1 MAYFRNV
8 ALSIEDFD
16 SQEDY
21 SRALLEQER
30 IRKILTN
37 VDITDAHVAKQ
48 LYEGF
53 NQHPEMFHS
62 IVGLEFMDV
71 LKENSKD
78 DDKPIEPFIY
88 DNDSDEDNLDDTSA
102 DNIAEAEAI
111 REESEL
117 MKPDNPEDMQQHNL
131 QAGVTVESKEE
142 TKEAESDAASTD
154 TAETTEDTPVEESDI
169 TAADTT
175 GMTADTS
182 SEKAVT
188 EEAVT
193 EGTVPENSE
202 TEARE
207 AGTDAEPTDTAA
219 MTEDT
224 SSEKAVTEEA
234 VTEETVPESSEIET
248 REAGTDVETDT
259 AAMTE
264 DISSEEAV
272 TEETVPESSE
282 IEAREAGT
290 DVEPTDTAAM
300 TEDTSSEK
308 AVTEE
313 AVTEGT
319 VPESSK
325 QVTEDMADGKT
336 DSTEETVKNNPV
348 QSNSIQNNPVQN
360 NPVQNNLVQSNTSQT
375 KLTQADFAYAG
386 LIKWVM
392 VLYPFIIICFPMA
405 GAILAGICA
414 IASFIKIW
422 GSYINNK
429 MKTVDIFK
437 SLLCIVIFPVG
448 LILSVL
454 GIMKKIKYVYYNRKA
469 ILYGCIMYMIPIL
482 FFLNVGIFSKNN
494 MVSLIF
500 PITKAF
506 LDAAVLAR
514 IGIILDIIVVSVI
527 LIIAASVFAKRLIM
541 IIQSYIDKGLTQNEA
556 IYFVIS
562 LPIVMICMFKTFID
576 GKVLFED
583 KL

>member
-53 NQHPEMFHS
+53 NQHPEMFRS

-71 LKENSKD
+71 LKENSKE

-88 DNDSDEDNLDDTSA
+88 DNGSDEDNLDDTSA

-131 QAGVTVESKEE
+131 QADVTVESKEA

-154 TAETTEDTPVEESDI
+154 TAETTQDTPVEESDI
-169 TAADTT
+169 TSADTT
-175 GMTADTS
+175 GMTD
-182 SEKAVT
+182 
-188 EEAVT
+188 
-193 EGTVPENSE
+193 
-202 TEARE
+202 
-207 AGTDAEPTDTAA
+207 
-219 MTEDT
+219 
-224 SSEKAVTEEA
+224 
-234 VTEETVPESSEIET
+234 
-248 REAGTDVETDT
+248 
-259 AAMTE
+259 

-282 IEAREAGT
+282 IEAQEAGI

-300 TEDTSSEK
+300 TDDTSSEKTVTEETVPESSEIEAQEAETDVEPTDTAIMTEDTSSE
-308 AVTEE
+308 E
-313 AVTEGT
+313 AVTQET
-319 VPESSK
+319 VPEKSK

-336 DSTEETVKNNPV
+336 DSTEETVKSNPA
-348 QSNSIQNNPVQN
+348 QSNLIQNNP
-360 NPVQNNLVQSNTSQT
+360 VQSNTSQT

-414 IASFIKIW
+414 LASFIKIW

-429 MKTVDIFK
+429 MKIVDIFK

-506 LDAAVLAR
+506 LDAAVLAK
-514 IGIILDIIVVSVI
+514 IGIILDIIVVLVI

>member
-53 NQHPEMFHS
+53 NQHPEMFRS

-71 LKENSKD
+71 LKENSKE
-78 DDKPIEPFIY
+78 DDKPVEPFIY
-88 DNDSDEDNLDDTSA
+88 DNGSDEDNLDDTSA

-131 QAGVTVESKEE
+131 QADVTVESKEA

-154 TAETTEDTPVEESDI
+154 TAETTQDTPVEESDI
-169 TAADTT
+169 TSADTT
-175 GMTADTS
+175 GMTDDTS
-182 SEKAVT
+182 SEEAVT
-188 EEAVT
+188 EEAV
-193 EGTVPENSE
+193 
-202 TEARE
+202 
-207 AGTDAEPTDTAA
+207 
-219 MTEDT
+219 
-224 SSEKAVTEEA
+224 
-234 VTEETVPESSEIET
+234 I
-248 REAGTDVETDT
+248 
-259 AAMTE
+259 
-264 DISSEEAV
+264 
-272 TEETVPESSE
+272 EETVPESSE
-282 IEAREAGT
+282 IEAQEAGT

-300 TEDTSSEK
+300 TDDTSSEEAVTEEAVTEEAVIEETVPESSEIEAQEAGTDVEPTDTAVMTEDTSSEK

-313 AVTEGT
+313 T

-325 QVTEDMADGKT
+325 QVAEDMADGKT
-336 DSTEETVKNNPV
+336 DGTEETVKSNPA
-348 QSNSIQNNPVQN
+348 QSNLIQNNPVQN
-360 NPVQNNLVQSNTSQT
+360 NPVQSNTSQT

-414 IASFIKIW
+414 LASFIKIW

-494 MVSLIF
+494 IVSLIF
-500 PITKAF
+500 PIIKTF
-506 LDAAVLAR
+506 LDAAVLAK
-514 IGIILDIIVVSVI
+514 IGIILDIIVVLVI

-576 GKVLFED
+576 GKILFED

>member
-53 NQHPEMFHS
+53 NQHPEMFRS

-71 LKENSKD
+71 LKENSKE

-88 DNDSDEDNLDDTSA
+88 DNGSDEDNLDDTSA

-131 QAGVTVESKEE
+131 QADVTVESKEA
-142 TKEAESDAASTD
+142 TKEAESDSASTD
-154 TAETTEDTPVEESDI
+154 TAETTQDTPVEESDI
-169 TAADTT
+169 TSADTT
-175 GMTADTS
+175 GMT
-182 SEKAVT
+182 
-188 EEAVT
+188 
-193 EGTVPENSE
+193 
-202 TEARE
+202 
-207 AGTDAEPTDTAA
+207 
-219 MTEDT
+219 EDT
-224 SSEKAVTEEA
+224 
-234 VTEETVPESSEIET
+234 
-248 REAGTDVETDT
+248 
-259 AAMTE
+259 
-264 DISSEEAV
+264 SSEEAV
-272 TEETVPESSE
+272 TEETEPESSE
-282 IEAREAGT
+282 IEAQKAGT
-290 DVEPTDTAAM
+290 DVEPTDTATM
-300 TEDTSSEK
+300 TEDTSSE
-308 AVTEE
+308 E
-313 AVTEGT
+313 AVTQET
-319 VPESSK
+319 VPEKSK

-336 DSTEETVKNNPV
+336 DSTEETVKSNPA
-348 QSNSIQNNPVQN
+348 QSNLIQNNPVQN
-360 NPVQNNLVQSNTSQT
+360 NPVQSNTSQT
-375 KLTQADFAYAG
+375 KLTQAEFAYAG

-414 IASFIKIW
+414 LASFIKIW

-469 ILYGCIMYMIPIL
+469 IIYGCIMYMIPIL

-506 LDAAVLAR
+506 LDAAVLAK
-514 IGIILDIIVVSVI
+514 IGIILDIIVVLVI
-527 LIIAASVFAKRLIM
+527 LIIAASVFEKRLIM

>member
-8 ALSIEDFD
+8 ELSIEDFD

-53 NQHPEMFHS
+53 NQHPEMFRS

-71 LKENSKD
+71 LKENSKE

-88 DNDSDEDNLDDTSA
+88 DNGSDEDNLDDTSA

-131 QAGVTVESKEE
+131 QADVTVESKEA

-154 TAETTEDTPVEESDI
+154 TAETTQDTPVEESDI
-169 TAADTT
+169 TSADTT
-175 GMTADTS
+175 GMTDDTS
-182 SEKAVT
+182 SEEAVT
-188 EEAVT
+188 EEAV
-193 EGTVPENSE
+193 
-202 TEARE
+202 
-207 AGTDAEPTDTAA
+207 
-219 MTEDT
+219 
-224 SSEKAVTEEA
+224 
-234 VTEETVPESSEIET
+234 I
-248 REAGTDVETDT
+248 
-259 AAMTE
+259 
-264 DISSEEAV
+264 
-272 TEETVPESSE
+272 EETVPESSE
-282 IEAREAGT
+282 IEAQEAGT

-300 TEDTSSEK
+300 TDDTSSEEAVTEEAVTEEAVIEETVPESSEIEAQEAGTDVEPTDTAVMTEDTSSEK

-313 AVTEGT
+313 T

-325 QVTEDMADGKT
+325 QVAEDMADGKT
-336 DSTEETVKNNPV
+336 DGTEETVKSNPA
-348 QSNSIQNNPVQN
+348 QSNLIQNNPVQN
-360 NPVQNNLVQSNTSQT
+360 NPVQSNTSQT

-414 IASFIKIW
+414 LASFIKIW

-500 PITKAF
+500 PIIKAF
-506 LDAAVLAR
+506 LDAAVLAK
-514 IGIILDIIVVSVI
+514 IGIILDIIVVLVI

-576 GKVLFED
+576 GKILFED

>member
-53 NQHPEMFHS
+53 NQHPEMFRS

-71 LKENSKD
+71 LKENSKE
-78 DDKPIEPFIY
+78 DDKPVEPFIY
-88 DNDSDEDNLDDTSA
+88 DNGSDEDNLDDTSA

-131 QAGVTVESKEE
+131 QADVTVESKEA

-154 TAETTEDTPVEESDI
+154 TAETTQDTPVEESDI
-169 TAADTT
+169 TSADTT
-175 GMTADTS
+175 EMTDDT
-182 SEKAVT
+182 
-188 EEAVT
+188 
-193 EGTVPENSE
+193 
-202 TEARE
+202 
-207 AGTDAEPTDTAA
+207 
-219 MTEDT
+219 
-224 SSEKAVTEEA
+224 
-234 VTEETVPESSEIET
+234 
-248 REAGTDVETDT
+248 
-259 AAMTE
+259 
-264 DISSEEAV
+264 SSEEAV
-272 TEETVPESSE
+272 TEGAVIEETEPESSE
-282 IEAREAGT
+282 IEAQKAVT
-290 DVEPTDTAAM
+290 DVEPTDTATM
-300 TEDTSSEK
+300 TEDTSSE
-308 AVTEE
+308 E
-313 AVTEGT
+313 AVTQET
-319 VPESSK
+319 VPEKSK
-325 QVTEDMADGKT
+325 QVTEDMAYGKT
-336 DSTEETVKNNPV
+336 DSTEETVKSNPAK
-348 QSNSIQNNPVQN
+348 SNLIQNNPVQN
-360 NPVQNNLVQSNTSQT
+360 NPVQSNTSQT

-414 IASFIKIW
+414 LASFIKIW

-469 ILYGCIMYMIPIL
+469 IIYGCIMYMIPIL

-506 LDAAVLAR
+506 LDAAVLAK
-514 IGIILDIIVVSVI
+514 IGIILDIIVVLVI

>member
-53 NQHPEMFHS
+53 NQHPEMFRS

-71 LKENSKD
+71 LKENSKE

-88 DNDSDEDNLDDTSA
+88 DNGSDEDNLDDTSA

-131 QAGVTVESKEE
+131 QADVTVESKEA
-142 TKEAESDAASTD
+142 TKEAESDSASTD
-154 TAETTEDTPVEESDI
+154 TAETTQDTPVEESDI
-169 TAADTT
+169 TSADTT
-175 GMTADTS
+175 EMTDDT
-182 SEKAVT
+182 
-188 EEAVT
+188 
-193 EGTVPENSE
+193 
-202 TEARE
+202 
-207 AGTDAEPTDTAA
+207 
-219 MTEDT
+219 
-224 SSEKAVTEEA
+224 
-234 VTEETVPESSEIET
+234 
-248 REAGTDVETDT
+248 
-259 AAMTE
+259 
-264 DISSEEAV
+264 SSEEAV
-272 TEETVPESSE
+272 TEGAVIEETEPESSE
-282 IEAREAGT
+282 IEAQEAGT
-290 DVEPTDTAAM
+290 EVEPTDTAAM
-300 TEDTSSEK
+300 TDDTSSEK
-308 AVTEE
+308 
-313 AVTEGT
+313 T
-319 VPESSK
+319 V
-325 QVTEDMADGKT
+325 
-336 DSTEETVKNNPV
+336 TEETVKSNPAK
-348 QSNSIQNNPVQN
+348 SNLIQNNPVQN
-360 NPVQNNLVQSNTSQT
+360 NPVQSNTSQT

-414 IASFIKIW
+414 LASFIKIW

-469 ILYGCIMYMIPIL
+469 IIYGCIMYMIPIL

-506 LDAAVLAR
+506 LDAAVLAK
-514 IGIILDIIVVSVI
+514 IGIILDIIVVLVI

>member
-8 ALSIEDFD
+8 ELSIEDFD

-53 NQHPEMFHS
+53 NQHPEMFRS

-71 LKENSKD
+71 LKENSKE

-88 DNDSDEDNLDDTSA
+88 DNGSDEDNLDDTSA

-131 QAGVTVESKEE
+131 QADVTVESKEA
-142 TKEAESDAASTD
+142 TKESESDAASTD
-154 TAETTEDTPVEESDI
+154 TAETTQDTPVEESDI
-169 TAADTT
+169 TSADTT
-175 GMTADTS
+175 GMTDDTS
-182 SEKAVT
+182 SEEAVT
-188 EEAVT
+188 EEAV
-193 EGTVPENSE
+193 
-202 TEARE
+202 
-207 AGTDAEPTDTAA
+207 
-219 MTEDT
+219 
-224 SSEKAVTEEA
+224 
-234 VTEETVPESSEIET
+234 I
-248 REAGTDVETDT
+248 
-259 AAMTE
+259 
-264 DISSEEAV
+264 
-272 TEETVPESSE
+272 EETVPESSE
-282 IEAREAGT
+282 IEAQKAVT
-290 DVEPTDTAAM
+290 DVKPTDTATM
-300 TEDTSSEK
+300 TEDTSSE
-308 AVTEE
+308 E
-313 AVTEGT
+313 AVTQET
-319 VPESSK
+319 VPEKSK
-325 QVTEDMADGKT
+325 QVTADMADGKT
-336 DSTEETVKNNPV
+336 DSTEETVKSNPA
-348 QSNSIQNNPVQN
+348 QSNLIQNNP
-360 NPVQNNLVQSNTSQT
+360 VQSNTSQT

-392 VLYPFIIICFPMA
+392 VLYPIIIICFPMA

-414 IASFIKIW
+414 LASFIKIW

-506 LDAAVLAR
+506 LDAAVLAK
-514 IGIILDIIVVSVI
+514 IGIILDIIVVLVI

>member
-53 NQHPEMFHS
+53 NQHPEMFRS

-71 LKENSKD
+71 LKENSKE

-88 DNDSDEDNLDDTSA
+88 DNGSDEDNLDDTSA

-131 QAGVTVESKEE
+131 QADVTVESKEA

-154 TAETTEDTPVEESDI
+154 TAETTQDTPVEESDI
-169 TAADTT
+169 TSADTT
-175 GMTADTS
+175 GITDDTS
-182 SEKAVT
+182 SE
-188 EEAVT
+188 EAVI
-193 EGTVPENSE
+193 EETVPENSE
-202 TEARE
+202 IEAQE
-207 AGTDAEPTDTAA
+207 AGTDVESTDTAA
-219 MTEDT
+219 MTENT
-224 SSEKAVTEEA
+224 STEEA
-234 VTEETVPESSEIET
+234 VIEETVPE
-248 REAGTDVETDT
+248 
-259 AAMTE
+259 
-264 DISSEEAV
+264 
-272 TEETVPESSE
+272 
-282 IEAREAGT
+282 
-290 DVEPTDTAAM
+290 
-300 TEDTSSEK
+300 K
-308 AVTEE
+308 
-313 AVTEGT
+313 
-319 VPESSK
+319 SK

-336 DSTEETVKNNPV
+336 DSTEETVKSNPA
-348 QSNSIQNNPVQN
+348 QSNLIQNNPVQN
-360 NPVQNNLVQSNTSQT
+360 NPVQSNTSQT

-414 IASFIKIW
+414 LASFIKIW

-506 LDAAVLAR
+506 LDAAVLAK
-514 IGIILDIIVVSVI
+514 IGIILDTIVVLVI

>member
-8 ALSIEDFD
+8 ELSIEDFD

-53 NQHPEMFHS
+53 NQHPEMFRS

-71 LKENSKD
+71 LKENSKE

-88 DNDSDEDNLDDTSA
+88 DNGSDEDNLDDTSA

-131 QAGVTVESKEE
+131 QADVTVESKEA

-154 TAETTEDTPVEESDI
+154 TAETTQDTPVEESDI
-169 TAADTT
+169 TSADTT
-175 GMTADTS
+175 GMTDDTS
-182 SEKAVT
+182 SEEAVT
-188 EEAVT
+188 EEAV
-193 EGTVPENSE
+193 
-202 TEARE
+202 
-207 AGTDAEPTDTAA
+207 
-219 MTEDT
+219 
-224 SSEKAVTEEA
+224 
-234 VTEETVPESSEIET
+234 I
-248 REAGTDVETDT
+248 
-259 AAMTE
+259 
-264 DISSEEAV
+264 
-272 TEETVPESSE
+272 EETVPESSE
-282 IEAREAGT
+282 IEAQEAGT

-300 TEDTSSEK
+300 TDDTSSEEAVTEEAVTEEAVIEETVPESSEIEAQEAGTDVEPTDTAVMTEDTSSEK

-313 AVTEGT
+313 T

-325 QVTEDMADGKT
+325 QVAEDMADGKT
-336 DSTEETVKNNPV
+336 DGTEETVKSNPA
-348 QSNSIQNNPVQN
+348 QSNLIQNNPVQN
-360 NPVQNNLVQSNTSQT
+360 NPVQSNTSQT

-414 IASFIKIW
+414 LASFIKIW

-506 LDAAVLAR
+506 LDAAVLAK
-514 IGIILDIIVVSVI
+514 IGIILDIIVVLVI

>member
-37 VDITDAHVAKQ
+37 VDITDAQVAKQ

-53 NQHPEMFHS
+53 NQHPEMFRS

-71 LKENSKD
+71 LKENSKE

-88 DNDSDEDNLDDTSA
+88 DNGSDEDNLDDTSA

-131 QAGVTVESKEE
+131 QADVTVESKEA

-154 TAETTEDTPVEESDI
+154 TAETTQDTPVEESDI
-169 TAADTT
+169 TSADTT
-175 GMTADTS
+175 EMTDDT
-182 SEKAVT
+182 
-188 EEAVT
+188 
-193 EGTVPENSE
+193 
-202 TEARE
+202 
-207 AGTDAEPTDTAA
+207 
-219 MTEDT
+219 
-224 SSEKAVTEEA
+224 
-234 VTEETVPESSEIET
+234 
-248 REAGTDVETDT
+248 
-259 AAMTE
+259 
-264 DISSEEAV
+264 SSEEAV
-272 TEETVPESSE
+272 TEGAVIEETESESSE
-282 IEAREAGT
+282 IEAQEAGT
-290 DVEPTDTAAM
+290 EVEPTDTAAM
-300 TEDTSSEK
+300 AEDTSSE
-308 AVTEE
+308 E
-313 AVTEGT
+313 AVTQET
-319 VPESSK
+319 VPEKSK

-336 DSTEETVKNNPV
+336 DSTEETVKSNPA
-348 QSNSIQNNPVQN
+348 QSNLIQNNP
-360 NPVQNNLVQSNTSQT
+360 VQSNTSQT

-414 IASFIKIW
+414 LASFIKIW

-469 ILYGCIMYMIPIL
+469 IIYGCIMYMIPIL

-506 LDAAVLAR
+506 LDAAVLAK
-514 IGIILDIIVVSVI
+514 IGIILDIIVVLVI

>member
-53 NQHPEMFHS
+53 NQHPEMFRS

-71 LKENSKD
+71 LKENSKE

-88 DNDSDEDNLDDTSA
+88 DNGSDEDNLDDTSA

-131 QAGVTVESKEE
+131 QADVTVESKEA

-154 TAETTEDTPVEESDI
+154 TAETTQDTPVEESDI
-169 TAADTT
+169 TSADTT
-175 GMTADTS
+175 GMTDDT
-182 SEKAVT
+182 
-188 EEAVT
+188 
-193 EGTVPENSE
+193 
-202 TEARE
+202 
-207 AGTDAEPTDTAA
+207 
-219 MTEDT
+219 
-224 SSEKAVTEEA
+224 
-234 VTEETVPESSEIET
+234 
-248 REAGTDVETDT
+248 
-259 AAMTE
+259 
-264 DISSEEAV
+264 SSEEAV

-282 IEAREAGT
+282 IEAQEAGT

-308 AVTEE
+308 AL
-313 AVTEGT
+313 
-319 VPESSK
+319 
-325 QVTEDMADGKT
+325 
-336 DSTEETVKNNPV
+336 TEETVKSNPAK
-348 QSNSIQNNPVQN
+348 SNLIQNNPVQN
-360 NPVQNNLVQSNTSQT
+360 NPVQSNTSQT
-375 KLTQADFAYAG
+375 KLTQAEFAYAG

-414 IASFIKIW
+414 LASFIKIW

-482 FFLNVGIFSKNN
+482 FFLNIGIFSKNN

-506 LDAAVLAR
+506 LDAAVLAK
-514 IGIILDIIVVSVI
+514 IGIILDIIVVLVI

>member
-8 ALSIEDFD
+8 ELSIEDFD

-53 NQHPEMFHS
+53 NQHPEMFRS

-71 LKENSKD
+71 LKENSKE

-88 DNDSDEDNLDDTSA
+88 DNGSDEDNLDDTSA

-131 QAGVTVESKEE
+131 QADVTVESKEA

-154 TAETTEDTPVEESDI
+154 TAETTQDTPVEESDI
-169 TAADTT
+169 TSADTT
-175 GMTADTS
+175 GMT
-182 SEKAVT
+182 
-188 EEAVT
+188 
-193 EGTVPENSE
+193 
-202 TEARE
+202 
-207 AGTDAEPTDTAA
+207 
-219 MTEDT
+219 EDT
-224 SSEKAVTEEA
+224 
-234 VTEETVPESSEIET
+234 
-248 REAGTDVETDT
+248 
-259 AAMTE
+259 
-264 DISSEEAV
+264 SSEEAV

-282 IEAREAGT
+282 IEAQEAVT

-300 TEDTSSEK
+300 TEDTSSEEAVTEETVPESSEIEAQEAVTDVEPTDTATMTEDASSEE

-313 AVTEGT
+313 AVIEET

-325 QVTEDMADGKT
+325 QVAEDMADGKT
-336 DSTEETVKNNPV
+336 DSTEETVKSNPA
-348 QSNSIQNNPVQN
+348 QSNLIQNNP
-360 NPVQNNLVQSNTSQT
+360 VQSNTSQT

-414 IASFIKIW
+414 LASFIKIW

-469 ILYGCIMYMIPIL
+469 ILYGCIMYIIPIL

-506 LDAAVLAR
+506 LDAAVLAK
-514 IGIILDIIVVSVI
+514 IGIILDIIVVLVI

>member
-53 NQHPEMFHS
+53 NQHPEMFRS

-71 LKENSKD
+71 LKENSKE

-88 DNDSDEDNLDDTSA
+88 DNGSDEDNLDDTSA

-131 QAGVTVESKEE
+131 QADVTVESKEA

-154 TAETTEDTPVEESDI
+154 TAETTQDTPVEESDI
-169 TAADTT
+169 TSADTT
-175 GMTADTS
+175 EMADDTS
-182 SEKAVT
+182 S

-193 EGTVPENSE
+193 EGAVIEE
-202 TEARE
+202 TEPESSEIEAQE
-207 AGTDAEPTDTAA
+207 AGTDVESTDTAA
-219 MTEDT
+219 MTDDT
-224 SSEKAVTEEA
+224 
-234 VTEETVPESSEIET
+234 
-248 REAGTDVETDT
+248 
-259 AAMTE
+259 
-264 DISSEEAV
+264 SSEEAV

-282 IEAREAGT
+282 IEAKKAVT

-300 TEDTSSEK
+300 AEDTSSE
-308 AVTEE
+308 E
-313 AVTEGT
+313 AVTQET
-319 VPESSK
+319 VPEKSK

-336 DSTEETVKNNPV
+336 DSTEETVKSNPA
-348 QSNSIQNNPVQN
+348 QSNLIQNNP
-360 NPVQNNLVQSNTSQT
+360 VQSNTSQT

-414 IASFIKIW
+414 LASFIKIW

-469 ILYGCIMYMIPIL
+469 IIYGCIMYMIPIL

-506 LDAAVLAR
+506 LDAAVLAK
-514 IGIILDIIVVSVI
+514 IGIILDIIVVLVI

>member
-53 NQHPEMFHS
+53 NQHPEMFRS

-71 LKENSKD
+71 LKENSKE

-88 DNDSDEDNLDDTSA
+88 DNGSDEDNLDDTSA

-131 QAGVTVESKEE
+131 QADVTVESKEA

-154 TAETTEDTPVEESDI
+154 TAETTQDTPVEESDI
-169 TAADTT
+169 TSADTT
-175 GMTADTS
+175 EMTDDT
-182 SEKAVT
+182 
-188 EEAVT
+188 
-193 EGTVPENSE
+193 
-202 TEARE
+202 
-207 AGTDAEPTDTAA
+207 
-219 MTEDT
+219 
-224 SSEKAVTEEA
+224 
-234 VTEETVPESSEIET
+234 
-248 REAGTDVETDT
+248 
-259 AAMTE
+259 
-264 DISSEEAV
+264 SSEEAV
-272 TEETVPESSE
+272 TEGAVIEETEPESSE
-282 IEAREAGT
+282 IEAQEAGT
-290 DVEPTDTAAM
+290 EVEPTDTAAM
-300 TEDTSSEK
+300 TDDTSSEK
-308 AVTEE
+308 
-313 AVTEGT
+313 T
-319 VPESSK
+319 V
-325 QVTEDMADGKT
+325 
-336 DSTEETVKNNPV
+336 TEETVKSNPAK
-348 QSNSIQNNPVQN
+348 SNLIQNNPVQN
-360 NPVQNNLVQSNTSQT
+360 NPVQSNTSQT

-414 IASFIKIW
+414 LASFIKIW

-469 ILYGCIMYMIPIL
+469 IIYGCIMYMIPIL

-506 LDAAVLAR
+506 LDAAVLAK
-514 IGIILDIIVVSVI
+514 IGIILDIIVVLVI

>member
-53 NQHPEMFHS
+53 NQHPEMFRS

-71 LKENSKD
+71 LKENSKE

-88 DNDSDEDNLDDTSA
+88 DNGSDEDNLDDTSA

-131 QAGVTVESKEE
+131 QADVIVESKEA
-142 TKEAESDAASTD
+142 TKEAESDSASSD
-154 TAETTEDTPVEESDI
+154 TAETTQDTPVEESDI
-169 TAADTT
+169 TSADTT
-175 GMTADTS
+175 EMTDDT
-182 SEKAVT
+182 
-188 EEAVT
+188 
-193 EGTVPENSE
+193 
-202 TEARE
+202 
-207 AGTDAEPTDTAA
+207 
-219 MTEDT
+219 
-224 SSEKAVTEEA
+224 
-234 VTEETVPESSEIET
+234 
-248 REAGTDVETDT
+248 
-259 AAMTE
+259 
-264 DISSEEAV
+264 SSEEAV

-282 IEAREAGT
+282 IEAQEAVT

-300 TEDTSSEK
+300 TDDTSSEKTVTEETVPESSEIEAQEAETDVEPTDTAIMTEDTSSE
-308 AVTEE
+308 E
-313 AVTEGT
+313 AVTQET
-319 VPESSK
+319 VPEKSK

-336 DSTEETVKNNPV
+336 DSTEETVKSNPA
-348 QSNSIQNNPVQN
+348 QSNLIQNNP
-360 NPVQNNLVQSNTSQT
+360 VQSNTSQT
-375 KLTQADFAYAG
+375 KLTQSDFAYAG

-392 VLYPFIIICFPMA
+392 VLYSFIIICFPMA

-414 IASFIKIW
+414 LASFIKIW

-469 ILYGCIMYMIPIL
+469 IIYGCIMYMIPIL

-506 LDAAVLAR
+506 LDAAVLAK
-514 IGIILDIIVVSVI
+514 IGIILDIIVVLVI

>member
-8 ALSIEDFD
+8 ELSIEDFD

-53 NQHPEMFHS
+53 NQHPEMFRS

-71 LKENSKD
+71 LKENSKE

-88 DNDSDEDNLDDTSA
+88 DNGSDEDNLDDTSA

-131 QAGVTVESKEE
+131 QADVTVESKEA

-154 TAETTEDTPVEESDI
+154 TAETTQDTPVEESDI
-169 TAADTT
+169 TSADTT
-175 GMTADTS
+175 GMTDDTS
-182 SEKAVT
+182 SEEAVT
-188 EEAVT
+188 EEAV
-193 EGTVPENSE
+193 
-202 TEARE
+202 
-207 AGTDAEPTDTAA
+207 
-219 MTEDT
+219 
-224 SSEKAVTEEA
+224 
-234 VTEETVPESSEIET
+234 I
-248 REAGTDVETDT
+248 
-259 AAMTE
+259 
-264 DISSEEAV
+264 
-272 TEETVPESSE
+272 EETVPESSE
-282 IEAREAGT
+282 IEAQEAGT

-300 TEDTSSEK
+300 TDDTSSEEAVTEEAVTEEAVIEETVPESSEIEAQEAGTDVEPTDTAVMTEDTSSEK

-313 AVTEGT
+313 T

-325 QVTEDMADGKT
+325 QVAEDMADGKT
-336 DSTEETVKNNPV
+336 DGTEETVKSNPA
-348 QSNSIQNNPVQN
+348 QSNLIQNNPVQN
-360 NPVQNNLVQSNTSQT
+360 NPVQSNTSQT

-414 IASFIKIW
+414 LASFIKIW

-469 ILYGCIMYMIPIL
+469 ILYGCIMYIIPIL

-506 LDAAVLAR
+506 LDAAVLAK
-514 IGIILDIIVVSVI
+514 IGIILDIIVVLVI

>member
-53 NQHPEMFHS
+53 NQHPEMFRS

-71 LKENSKD
+71 LKENSKE
-78 DDKPIEPFIY
+78 DDKPVEPFIY
-88 DNDSDEDNLDDTSA
+88 DNGSDEDNLDDTSA

-131 QAGVTVESKEE
+131 QADVTVESKEA

-154 TAETTEDTPVEESDI
+154 TAETTQDTPVEESDI
-169 TAADTT
+169 TSADTT
-175 GMTADTS
+175 EMTDDTSSEKTVTEETEPESSEIEAQKAVTDVEPTDTATMTDDTS

-188 EEAVT
+188 EETEPESSEIEAQKAVT
-193 EGTVPENSE
+193 DV
-202 TEARE
+202 
-207 AGTDAEPTDTAA
+207 EPTDTAT
-219 MTEDT
+219 MTDDT
-224 SSEKAVTEEA
+224 SSEKAVTEE
-234 VTEETVPESSEIET
+234 TEPESSEIE
-248 REAGTDVETDT
+248 AQKAVTDVEPTDT
-259 AAMTE
+259 ATMT
-264 DISSEEAV
+264 DDTSSEEAV
-272 TEETVPESSE
+272 TEETVPE
-282 IEAREAGT
+282 
-290 DVEPTDTAAM
+290 
-300 TEDTSSEK
+300 K
-308 AVTEE
+308 
-313 AVTEGT
+313 
-319 VPESSK
+319 SK
-325 QVTEDMADGKT
+325 QVTADMADGKT
-336 DSTEETVKNNPV
+336 DSTEETVKSNPAK
-348 QSNSIQNNPVQN
+348 SNLIQNNP
-360 NPVQNNLVQSNTSQT
+360 VQSNTSQT

-414 IASFIKIW
+414 LASFIKIW

-469 ILYGCIMYMIPIL
+469 IIYGCIMYMIPIL

-506 LDAAVLAR
+506 LDAAVLAK
-514 IGIILDIIVVSVI
+514 IGIILDIIVVLVI

>member
-8 ALSIEDFD
+8 ELSIEDFD

-53 NQHPEMFHS
+53 NQHPEMFRS

-71 LKENSKD
+71 LKENSKE

-88 DNDSDEDNLDDTSA
+88 DNGSDEDNLDDTSA

-131 QAGVTVESKEE
+131 QADVTVESKEA

-154 TAETTEDTPVEESDI
+154 TAETTQDTPVEESDI
-169 TAADTT
+169 TSADTT
-175 GMTADTS
+175 GMTDDTS
-182 SEKAVT
+182 SEEAVT
-188 EEAVT
+188 EEAV
-193 EGTVPENSE
+193 
-202 TEARE
+202 
-207 AGTDAEPTDTAA
+207 
-219 MTEDT
+219 
-224 SSEKAVTEEA
+224 
-234 VTEETVPESSEIET
+234 I
-248 REAGTDVETDT
+248 
-259 AAMTE
+259 
-264 DISSEEAV
+264 
-272 TEETVPESSE
+272 EETVPESSE
-282 IEAREAGT
+282 IEAQEAGT

-300 TEDTSSEK
+300 TDDTSSEE

-313 AVTEGT
+313 AVTEEAVIEET
-319 VPESSK
+319 VPESSEIEAQEAGTDVEPTDTAAMTDDTSSEEAVTQETVPEKSK
-325 QVTEDMADGKT
+325 QVTADMADGKT
-336 DSTEETVKNNPV
+336 DSTEETVKSNPA
-348 QSNSIQNNPVQN
+348 QSNLIQNNPVQN
-360 NPVQNNLVQSNTSQT
+360 NPVQSNTSQT

-414 IASFIKIW
+414 LASFIKIW

-494 MVSLIF
+494 IVSLIF
-500 PITKAF
+500 PIIKTF
-506 LDAAVLAR
+506 LDAAVLAK
-514 IGIILDIIVVSVI
+514 IGIILDIIVVLVI

-576 GKVLFED
+576 GKILFED

>member
-53 NQHPEMFHS
+53 NQHPEMFRS

-71 LKENSKD
+71 LKENSKE

-88 DNDSDEDNLDDTSA
+88 DNGSDEDNLDDTSA

-131 QAGVTVESKEE
+131 QADVTVESKEA

-154 TAETTEDTPVEESDI
+154 TAETTQDTPVEESDI
-169 TAADTT
+169 TSADTT
-175 GMTADTS
+175 EMTDDT
-182 SEKAVT
+182 
-188 EEAVT
+188 
-193 EGTVPENSE
+193 
-202 TEARE
+202 
-207 AGTDAEPTDTAA
+207 
-219 MTEDT
+219 
-224 SSEKAVTEEA
+224 
-234 VTEETVPESSEIET
+234 
-248 REAGTDVETDT
+248 
-259 AAMTE
+259 
-264 DISSEEAV
+264 SSEEAV
-272 TEETVPESSE
+272 TEGAVIEETEPESSE
-282 IEAREAGT
+282 IEAQEAGT
-290 DVEPTDTAAM
+290 EVEPTDTAAM
-300 TEDTSSEK
+300 TDDTSSEKTVTQETEPESSEIEAQKAVTDVEPTDTATMTEDTSSE
-308 AVTEE
+308 E
-313 AVTEGT
+313 AVTQET
-319 VPESSK
+319 VPEKSK

-336 DSTEETVKNNPV
+336 DSTEETVKSNPAK
-348 QSNSIQNNPVQN
+348 SNLIQNNPVQN
-360 NPVQNNLVQSNTSQT
+360 NPVQSNTSQT
-375 KLTQADFAYAG
+375 KLTQADFAYVG

-414 IASFIKIW
+414 LASFIKIW

-469 ILYGCIMYMIPIL
+469 IIYGCIMYMIPIL

-506 LDAAVLAR
+506 LDAAVLAK
-514 IGIILDIIVVSVI
+514 IGIILDIIVVLVI

>member
-53 NQHPEMFHS
+53 NQHPEMFRS

-71 LKENSKD
+71 LKENSKE
-78 DDKPIEPFIY
+78 DDKPVEPFIY
-88 DNDSDEDNLDDTSA
+88 DNGSDEDNLDDTSA

-131 QAGVTVESKEE
+131 QADVTVESKEA

-154 TAETTEDTPVEESDI
+154 TAETTQDTPVEESDI
-169 TAADTT
+169 TSADTT
-175 GMTADTS
+175 EMTDDTS
-182 SEKAVT
+182 SEKT
-188 EEAVT
+188 
-193 EGTVPENSE
+193 
-202 TEARE
+202 
-207 AGTDAEPTDTAA
+207 
-219 MTEDT
+219 
-224 SSEKAVTEEA
+224 
-234 VTEETVPESSEIET
+234 
-248 REAGTDVETDT
+248 
-259 AAMTE
+259 
-264 DISSEEAV
+264 V

-282 IEAREAGT
+282 IEAQEAGT
-290 DVEPTDTAAM
+290 EVEPTDTAAM
-300 TEDTSSEK
+300 TDDTSSEK

-313 AVTEGT
+313 TEPESSEIEAQKAVTDVEPTDTATMTDDTSSEKAVTEET
-319 VPESSK
+319 VPEKSK
-325 QVTEDMADGKT
+325 QVTADMADGKT
-336 DSTEETVKNNPV
+336 DSTEETVKSNPAK
-348 QSNSIQNNPVQN
+348 SNLIQNNP
-360 NPVQNNLVQSNTSQT
+360 VQSNTSQT

-414 IASFIKIW
+414 LASFIKIW

-469 ILYGCIMYMIPIL
+469 IIYGCIMYMIPIL

-506 LDAAVLAR
+506 LDAAVLAK
-514 IGIILDIIVVSVI
+514 IGIILDIIVVLVI

>member
-53 NQHPEMFHS
+53 NQHPEMFRS

-71 LKENSKD
+71 LKENSKE

-88 DNDSDEDNLDDTSA
+88 DNGSDEDNLDDTSA

-131 QAGVTVESKEE
+131 QADVTVESKEA

-154 TAETTEDTPVEESDI
+154 TAETTQDTPVEESDI
-169 TAADTT
+169 TSADTT
-175 GMTADTS
+175 EMTDDTS
-182 SEKAVT
+182 S

-193 EGTVPENSE
+193 EGAVIEE
-202 TEARE
+202 TEPESSEIEAQE
-207 AGTDAEPTDTAA
+207 AGTEVEPTDTAA
-219 MTEDT
+219 MTDDT
-224 SSEKAVTEEA
+224 SSEKT
-234 VTEETVPESSEIET
+234 
-248 REAGTDVETDT
+248 
-259 AAMTE
+259 
-264 DISSEEAV
+264 V

-282 IEAREAGT
+282 IEAQEAGT
-290 DVEPTDTAAM
+290 DVEPTDIATM
-300 TEDTSSEK
+300 TEEDTSSE
-308 AVTEE
+308 E
-313 AVTEGT
+313 AVTQET
-319 VPESSK
+319 VPEKSK

-336 DSTEETVKNNPV
+336 DSTEETVKSNPAK
-348 QSNSIQNNPVQN
+348 SNLIQNNPVQN
-360 NPVQNNLVQSNTSQT
+360 NPVQSNTSQT
-375 KLTQADFAYAG
+375 KLTQAEFAYAG

-414 IASFIKIW
+414 LASFIKIW

-469 ILYGCIMYMIPIL
+469 IIYGCIMYMIPIL

-494 MVSLIF
+494 IVSLIF

-506 LDAAVLAR
+506 LDAAVLAK
-514 IGIILDIIVVSVI
+514 IGIILDIIVVLVI

>member
-8 ALSIEDFD
+8 ELSIEDFD

-53 NQHPEMFHS
+53 NQHPEMFRS

-71 LKENSKD
+71 LKENSKE

-88 DNDSDEDNLDDTSA
+88 DNGSDEDNLDDTSA

-131 QAGVTVESKEE
+131 QADVTVESKEA

-154 TAETTEDTPVEESDI
+154 TAETTQDTPVEESDI
-169 TAADTT
+169 TSADTT
-175 GMTADTS
+175 GMT
-182 SEKAVT
+182 
-188 EEAVT
+188 
-193 EGTVPENSE
+193 
-202 TEARE
+202 
-207 AGTDAEPTDTAA
+207 
-219 MTEDT
+219 EDT
-224 SSEKAVTEEA
+224 
-234 VTEETVPESSEIET
+234 
-248 REAGTDVETDT
+248 
-259 AAMTE
+259 
-264 DISSEEAV
+264 SSEEAV

-282 IEAREAGT
+282 IEAQEAVT
-290 DVEPTDTAAM
+290 DVEPTDTATM
-300 TEDTSSEK
+300 TEDASSEE

-313 AVTEGT
+313 AVIEET

-325 QVTEDMADGKT
+325 QVAEDMADGKT
-336 DSTEETVKNNPV
+336 DSTEETVKSNPA
-348 QSNSIQNNPVQN
+348 QSNLIQNNP
-360 NPVQNNLVQSNTSQT
+360 VQSNTSQT

-414 IASFIKIW
+414 LASFIKIW

-469 ILYGCIMYMIPIL
+469 ILYGCIMYIIPIL

-506 LDAAVLAR
+506 LDAAVLAK
-514 IGIILDIIVVSVI
+514 IGIILDIIVVLVI

>member
-8 ALSIEDFD
+8 ELSIEDFD

-53 NQHPEMFHS
+53 NQHPEMFRS

-71 LKENSKD
+71 LKENSKE

-88 DNDSDEDNLDDTSA
+88 DNGSDEDNLDDTSA

-131 QAGVTVESKEE
+131 QADVTVESKEA

-154 TAETTEDTPVEESDI
+154 TAETTQDTPVEESDI
-169 TAADTT
+169 TSADTT
-175 GMTADTS
+175 GMTDDTS
-182 SEKAVT
+182 SEEAVT
-188 EEAVT
+188 EEAV
-193 EGTVPENSE
+193 
-202 TEARE
+202 
-207 AGTDAEPTDTAA
+207 
-219 MTEDT
+219 
-224 SSEKAVTEEA
+224 
-234 VTEETVPESSEIET
+234 I
-248 REAGTDVETDT
+248 
-259 AAMTE
+259 
-264 DISSEEAV
+264 
-272 TEETVPESSE
+272 EETVPESSE
-282 IEAREAGT
+282 IEAQEAGT
-290 DVEPTDTAAM
+290 DVEPTDTATM
-300 TEDTSSEK
+300 TEDTSSE
-308 AVTEE
+308 E
-313 AVTEGT
+313 AVTQET
-319 VPESSK
+319 VQEKSK
-325 QVTEDMADGKT
+325 QVTADMADGKT
-336 DSTEETVKNNPV
+336 DGTEETVKSNPA
-348 QSNSIQNNPVQN
+348 QSNLIQNNPVQN
-360 NPVQNNLVQSNTSQT
+360 NPVQSNTSQT
-375 KLTQADFAYAG
+375 KLTQSDFAYAG

-414 IASFIKIW
+414 LASFIKIW

-429 MKTVDIFK
+429 MKIVDIFK

-469 ILYGCIMYMIPIL
+469 ILYGCIMYIIPIL

-506 LDAAVLAR
+506 LDAAVLAK
-514 IGIILDIIVVSVI
+514 IGIILDIIVVLVI

>member
-53 NQHPEMFHS
+53 NQHPEMFRS

-71 LKENSKD
+71 LKENSKE

-88 DNDSDEDNLDDTSA
+88 DNGSDEDNLDDTSA

-131 QAGVTVESKEE
+131 QADVTVESKEV

-154 TAETTEDTPVEESDI
+154 TAETTQDTPVEESDI
-169 TAADTT
+169 TSADTT
-175 GMTADTS
+175 GMTDDTS
-182 SEKAVT
+182 S
-188 EEAVT
+188 
-193 EGTVPENSE
+193 
-202 TEARE
+202 
-207 AGTDAEPTDTAA
+207 
-219 MTEDT
+219 
-224 SSEKAVTEEA
+224 EEA
-234 VTEETVPESSEIET
+234 VTEEVVI
-248 REAGTDVETDT
+248 
-259 AAMTE
+259 
-264 DISSEEAV
+264 
-272 TEETVPESSE
+272 EETVPESSE
-282 IEAREAGT
+282 IEAQEAGT

-300 TEDTSSEK
+300 TDDTSSEEAVTEEAVTEEAVIEETVPESSEIEAQEAGTDVEPTDTAVMTEDTSSEK

-313 AVTEGT
+313 T

-325 QVTEDMADGKT
+325 QVAEDMADGKT
-336 DSTEETVKNNPV
+336 DGTEETVKSNPA
-348 QSNSIQNNPVQN
+348 QSNLIQNNPVQN
-360 NPVQNNLVQSNTSQT
+360 NPVQSNTSQT

-414 IASFIKIW
+414 LASFIKIW

-506 LDAAVLAR
+506 LDAAVLAK
-514 IGIILDIIVVSVI
+514 IGIILDIIVVLVI

>member
-53 NQHPEMFHS
+53 NQHPEMFRS

-71 LKENSKD
+71 LKENSKE
-78 DDKPIEPFIY
+78 DDKPVEPFIY
-88 DNDSDEDNLDDTSA
+88 DNGSDEDNLDDTSA

-131 QAGVTVESKEE
+131 QADVTVESKEA
-142 TKEAESDAASTD
+142 TKEAESDAVSTD
-154 TAETTEDTPVEESDI
+154 TAETTQDTPVEESDI
-169 TAADTT
+169 TSADTT
-175 GMTADTS
+175 EMTDDT
-182 SEKAVT
+182 
-188 EEAVT
+188 
-193 EGTVPENSE
+193 
-202 TEARE
+202 
-207 AGTDAEPTDTAA
+207 
-219 MTEDT
+219 
-224 SSEKAVTEEA
+224 
-234 VTEETVPESSEIET
+234 
-248 REAGTDVETDT
+248 
-259 AAMTE
+259 
-264 DISSEEAV
+264 SSEEAV
-272 TEETVPESSE
+272 TEETVPKSSEIEAQEAGIDVEPTDTAAMTDDTSSEEAVTEEAVIEETVPESSE
-282 IEAREAGT
+282 IEAQKAGT

-300 TEDTSSEK
+300 TEDNTSSEK
-308 AVTEE
+308 AL
-313 AVTEGT
+313 
-319 VPESSK
+319 
-325 QVTEDMADGKT
+325 
-336 DSTEETVKNNPV
+336 TEETVKSNPA
-348 QSNSIQNNPVQN
+348 QSNLIQNNPVQN
-360 NPVQNNLVQSNTSQT
+360 NPVQSNTSQT
-375 KLTQADFAYAG
+375 KLTQSDFAYAG

-414 IASFIKIW
+414 LASFIKIW

-429 MKTVDIFK
+429 MKIVDIFK

-469 ILYGCIMYMIPIL
+469 ILYGCIMYIIPIL

-506 LDAAVLAR
+506 LDAAVLAK
-514 IGIILDIIVVSVI
+514 IGIILDIIVVLVI

>member
-8 ALSIEDFD
+8 ELSIEDFD

-53 NQHPEMFHS
+53 NQHPEMFRS

-71 LKENSKD
+71 LKENSKE

-88 DNDSDEDNLDDTSA
+88 DNGSDEDNLDDTSA

-131 QAGVTVESKEE
+131 QADVTVESKEV

-154 TAETTEDTPVEESDI
+154 TAETTQDTPVEESDI
-169 TAADTT
+169 TSADTT
-175 GMTADTS
+175 GMTDDTS
-182 SEKAVT
+182 SEEAVT
-188 EEAVT
+188 EEAV
-193 EGTVPENSE
+193 
-202 TEARE
+202 
-207 AGTDAEPTDTAA
+207 
-219 MTEDT
+219 
-224 SSEKAVTEEA
+224 
-234 VTEETVPESSEIET
+234 I
-248 REAGTDVETDT
+248 
-259 AAMTE
+259 
-264 DISSEEAV
+264 
-272 TEETVPESSE
+272 EETVPESSE
-282 IEAREAGT
+282 IEAQKAVT

-300 TEDTSSEK
+300 TEDTSSE
-308 AVTEE
+308 E
-313 AVTEGT
+313 AVTQET
-319 VPESSK
+319 VPEKSK
-325 QVTEDMADGKT
+325 QVTADMEDGKT
-336 DSTEETVKNNPV
+336 DGTEETVKSNPA
-348 QSNSIQNNPVQN
+348 QSNLIQNNPVQN
-360 NPVQNNLVQSNTSQT
+360 NPVQSNTSQT

-414 IASFIKIW
+414 LASFIKIW

-506 LDAAVLAR
+506 LDAAVLAK
-514 IGIILDIIVVSVI
+514 IGIILDIIVVLVI

>member
-53 NQHPEMFHS
+53 NQHPEMFRS

-88 DNDSDEDNLDDTSA
+88 DNGSDEDNLDDTSA

-131 QAGVTVESKEE
+131 QADVTVESKEE
-142 TKEAESDAASTD
+142 TKEATIEAESDAASTD

-175 GMTADTS
+175 GMT
-182 SEKAVT
+182 
-188 EEAVT
+188 
-193 EGTVPENSE
+193 
-202 TEARE
+202 
-207 AGTDAEPTDTAA
+207 
-219 MTEDT
+219 EDT
-224 SSEKAVTEEA
+224 SSEEAVTEEA

-248 REAGTDVETDT
+248 REAGTDVE
-259 AAMTE
+259 
-264 DISSEEAV
+264 
-272 TEETVPESSE
+272 
-282 IEAREAGT
+282 
-290 DVEPTDTAAM
+290 PTDTAAM
-300 TEDTSSEK
+300 TEDTSSE
-308 AVTEE
+308 E

-319 VPESSK
+319 VPESFK

-360 NPVQNNLVQSNTSQT
+360 NPVQNNLVQSNTLQT

-506 LDAAVLAR
+506 LDAAVLAK

-527 LIIAASVFAKRLIM
+527 LIIAATVFAKRLIM

-556 IYFVIS
+556 VYFVIS
-562 LPIVMICMFKTFID
+562 IPIVMICMFKTFID

>member
-8 ALSIEDFD
+8 ELSIEDFD

-53 NQHPEMFHS
+53 NQHPEMFRS

-71 LKENSKD
+71 LKENSKE

-88 DNDSDEDNLDDTSA
+88 DNGSDEDNLDDTSA

-131 QAGVTVESKEE
+131 QADVTVESKEA

-154 TAETTEDTPVEESDI
+154 TAETTQDTPVEESDI
-169 TAADTT
+169 TSADTT
-175 GMTADTS
+175 GMTDDTS
-182 SEKAVT
+182 SEEAVT
-188 EEAVT
+188 EEAVI
-193 EGTVPENSE
+193 EETVPESSE
-202 TEARE
+202 IEAQE
-207 AGTDAEPTDTAA
+207 AGTDVEPTDTAV

-224 SSEKAVTEEA
+224 SSEKAVTEE
-234 VTEETVPESSEIET
+234 
-248 REAGTDVETDT
+248 
-259 AAMTE
+259 
-264 DISSEEAV
+264 
-272 TEETVPESSE
+272 
-282 IEAREAGT
+282 
-290 DVEPTDTAAM
+290 
-300 TEDTSSEK
+300 
-308 AVTEE
+308 
-313 AVTEGT
+313 T

-325 QVTEDMADGKT
+325 QVAEDMADGKT
-336 DSTEETVKNNPV
+336 DGTEETVKSNPA
-348 QSNSIQNNPVQN
+348 QSNLIQNNPVQN
-360 NPVQNNLVQSNTSQT
+360 NPVQSNTSQT

-414 IASFIKIW
+414 LASFIKIW

-506 LDAAVLAR
+506 LDAAVLAK
-514 IGIILDIIVVSVI
+514 IGIILDIIVVLVI

-576 GKVLFED
+576 GKILFED

>member
-53 NQHPEMFHS
+53 NQHPEMFRS

-71 LKENSKD
+71 LKENSKE

-88 DNDSDEDNLDDTSA
+88 DNGSDEDNLDDTSA

-131 QAGVTVESKEE
+131 QADVTVESKEA

-154 TAETTEDTPVEESDI
+154 TAETTQDTPVEESDI
-169 TAADTT
+169 TSADTT
-175 GMTADTS
+175 EMTDDTS
-182 SEKAVT
+182 S

-193 EGTVPENSE
+193 EGAVIEE
-202 TEARE
+202 TEPESSEIEAQE
-207 AGTDAEPTDTAA
+207 AGTEVEPTDTAA
-219 MTEDT
+219 MTDDT
-224 SSEKAVTEEA
+224 
-234 VTEETVPESSEIET
+234 
-248 REAGTDVETDT
+248 
-259 AAMTE
+259 
-264 DISSEEAV
+264 SSEEAV
-272 TEETVPESSE
+272 TEETEPESSE
-282 IEAREAGT
+282 IEAQEAGT
-290 DVEPTDTAAM
+290 EVEPTDTAAM
-300 TEDTSSEK
+300 TDDISSEKAVIEETEPESSEIEAQKAGTEVEPTDIATITEENTSSEK
-308 AVTEE
+308 ALTEE
-313 AVTEGT
+313 I
-319 VPESSK
+319 VPEKSK

-336 DSTEETVKNNPV
+336 DSTEETVKSNPAK
-348 QSNSIQNNPVQN
+348 SNLIQNNPVQN
-360 NPVQNNLVQSNTSQT
+360 NPVQSNTSQT

-414 IASFIKIW
+414 LASFIKIW

-506 LDAAVLAR
+506 LDAAVLAK
-514 IGIILDIIVVSVI
+514 IGIILDIIVVLVI

>member
-53 NQHPEMFHS
+53 NQHPEMFRS

-71 LKENSKD
+71 LKENSKE
-78 DDKPIEPFIY
+78 DDKPVEPFIY
-88 DNDSDEDNLDDTSA
+88 DNGSDEDNLDDTSA

-131 QAGVTVESKEE
+131 QADVTVESKEA

-154 TAETTEDTPVEESDI
+154 TAETTQDTPVEESDI
-169 TAADTT
+169 TSADTT
-175 GMTADTS
+175 EMTDDT
-182 SEKAVT
+182 
-188 EEAVT
+188 
-193 EGTVPENSE
+193 
-202 TEARE
+202 
-207 AGTDAEPTDTAA
+207 
-219 MTEDT
+219 
-224 SSEKAVTEEA
+224 
-234 VTEETVPESSEIET
+234 
-248 REAGTDVETDT
+248 
-259 AAMTE
+259 
-264 DISSEEAV
+264 SSEEAV
-272 TEETVPESSE
+272 TEGAVIEETEPESSE
-282 IEAREAGT
+282 IEAQEAVT

-300 TEDTSSEK
+300 TDDTSSEK
-308 AVTEE
+308 
-313 AVTEGT
+313 T
-319 VPESSK
+319 V
-325 QVTEDMADGKT
+325 
-336 DSTEETVKNNPV
+336 TEETVKSNPAK
-348 QSNSIQNNPVQN
+348 SNLIQNNPVQN
-360 NPVQNNLVQSNTSQT
+360 NPVQSNTSQT

-414 IASFIKIW
+414 LASFIKIW

-469 ILYGCIMYMIPIL
+469 IIYGCIMYMIPIL

-506 LDAAVLAR
+506 LDAAVLAK
-514 IGIILDIIVVSVI
+514 IGIILDIIVVLVI

>member
-53 NQHPEMFHS
+53 NQHPEMFRS

-71 LKENSKD
+71 LKENSKE

-88 DNDSDEDNLDDTSA
+88 DNGSDEDNLDDTSA

-131 QAGVTVESKEE
+131 QADVTVESKEA

-154 TAETTEDTPVEESDI
+154 TAETTQDTPVEESDI
-169 TAADTT
+169 TSADTT
-175 GMTADTS
+175 EMTDDT
-182 SEKAVT
+182 
-188 EEAVT
+188 
-193 EGTVPENSE
+193 
-202 TEARE
+202 
-207 AGTDAEPTDTAA
+207 
-219 MTEDT
+219 
-224 SSEKAVTEEA
+224 
-234 VTEETVPESSEIET
+234 
-248 REAGTDVETDT
+248 
-259 AAMTE
+259 
-264 DISSEEAV
+264 SSEEAV
-272 TEETVPESSE
+272 TEGAVIEETESESSE
-282 IEAREAGT
+282 IEAQEAGT
-290 DVEPTDTAAM
+290 EVEPTDTAAM
-300 TEDTSSEK
+300 TDDTSSEK
-308 AVTEE
+308 
-313 AVTEGT
+313 T
-319 VPESSK
+319 V
-325 QVTEDMADGKT
+325 
-336 DSTEETVKNNPV
+336 TEETVKSNPAK
-348 QSNSIQNNPVQN
+348 SNLIQNNPVQN
-360 NPVQNNLVQSNTSQT
+360 NPVQSNTSQT

-414 IASFIKIW
+414 LASFIKIW

-469 ILYGCIMYMIPIL
+469 IIYGCIMYMIPIL

-506 LDAAVLAR
+506 LDAAVLAK
-514 IGIILDIIVVSVI
+514 IGIILDIIVVLVI

>member
-53 NQHPEMFHS
+53 NQHPEMFRS

-71 LKENSKD
+71 LKENSKE

-88 DNDSDEDNLDDTSA
+88 DNGSDEDNLDDTSA

-131 QAGVTVESKEE
+131 QADVTVESKEV

-154 TAETTEDTPVEESDI
+154 TAETTQDTPVEESDI
-169 TAADTT
+169 TSADTT
-175 GMTADTS
+175 GMTDDTS
-182 SEKAVT
+182 SEEAVT
-188 EEAVT
+188 EEAV
-193 EGTVPENSE
+193 
-202 TEARE
+202 
-207 AGTDAEPTDTAA
+207 
-219 MTEDT
+219 
-224 SSEKAVTEEA
+224 
-234 VTEETVPESSEIET
+234 I
-248 REAGTDVETDT
+248 
-259 AAMTE
+259 
-264 DISSEEAV
+264 
-272 TEETVPESSE
+272 EETVPESSE
-282 IEAREAGT
+282 IEAQEAGT

-300 TEDTSSEK
+300 TDDTSSEEAVTEEAVTEEAVIEETVPESSEIEAQEAGTDVEPTDTAVMTEDTSSEK

-313 AVTEGT
+313 T

-325 QVTEDMADGKT
+325 QVAEDMADGKT
-336 DSTEETVKNNPV
+336 DGTEETVKSNPA
-348 QSNSIQNNPVQN
+348 QSNLIQNNPVQN
-360 NPVQNNLVQSNTSQT
+360 NPVQSNTSQT

-414 IASFIKIW
+414 LASFIKIW

-506 LDAAVLAR
+506 LDAAVLAK
-514 IGIILDIIVVSVI
+514 IGIILDIIVVLVI

>member
-8 ALSIEDFD
+8 ELSIEDFD

-53 NQHPEMFHS
+53 NQHPEMFRS

-71 LKENSKD
+71 LKENSKE

-88 DNDSDEDNLDDTSA
+88 DNGSDEDNLDDTSA

-131 QAGVTVESKEE
+131 QADVTVESKEA

-154 TAETTEDTPVEESDI
+154 TAETTQDTPVEESDI
-169 TAADTT
+169 TSADTT
-175 GMTADTS
+175 GMTDDTS
-182 SEKAVT
+182 SE
-188 EEAVT
+188 E
-193 EGTVPENSE
+193 
-202 TEARE
+202 
-207 AGTDAEPTDTAA
+207 
-219 MTEDT
+219 
-224 SSEKAVTEEA
+224 AVTEEA
-234 VTEETVPESSEIET
+234 VTEE
-248 REAGTDVETDT
+248 
-259 AAMTE
+259 
-264 DISSEEAV
+264 AV
-272 TEETVPESSE
+272 IEETVPESSE
-282 IEAREAGT
+282 IEAQEAGT
-290 DVEPTDTAAM
+290 DVEPTDTATM
-300 TEDTSSEK
+300 TEDTSSE
-308 AVTEE
+308 E
-313 AVTEGT
+313 AVTQET
-319 VPESSK
+319 VPEKSK
-325 QVTEDMADGKT
+325 QVTADMADGKT
-336 DSTEETVKNNPV
+336 DSTEETVKSNPA
-348 QSNSIQNNPVQN
+348 QSNLIQNNPVQN
-360 NPVQNNLVQSNTSQT
+360 NPVQSNTSQT

-414 IASFIKIW
+414 LASFIKIW

-494 MVSLIF
+494 IVSLIF
-500 PITKAF
+500 PIIKTF
-506 LDAAVLAR
+506 LDAAVLAK
-514 IGIILDIIVVSVI
+514 IGIILDIIVVLVI

-576 GKVLFED
+576 GKILFED

>member
-53 NQHPEMFHS
+53 NQHPEMFRS

-71 LKENSKD
+71 LKENSKE

-88 DNDSDEDNLDDTSA
+88 DNGSDEDNLDDTSA

-131 QAGVTVESKEE
+131 QADVTVESKEA

-154 TAETTEDTPVEESDI
+154 TAETTQDTPVEESDI
-169 TAADTT
+169 TSADTT
-175 GMTADTS
+175 EMTDDTS
-182 SEKAVT
+182 SEKT
-188 EEAVT
+188 
-193 EGTVPENSE
+193 
-202 TEARE
+202 
-207 AGTDAEPTDTAA
+207 
-219 MTEDT
+219 
-224 SSEKAVTEEA
+224 
-234 VTEETVPESSEIET
+234 VTEETVPESSEIEAQ
-248 REAGTDVETDT
+248 EAGTEVEPTDT
-259 AAMTE
+259 AAMTDDTSSE
-264 DISSEEAV
+264 KAVTEETEPESSEIEAQKAVTDVEPTDTAAMTDDTSSEEAV

-282 IEAREAGT
+282 IEAQEAGT
-290 DVEPTDTAAM
+290 DVEPTDTAIM
-300 TEDTSSEK
+300 TEDTSSE
-308 AVTEE
+308 E
-313 AVTEGT
+313 AVTQET
-319 VPESSK
+319 VPEKSK

-336 DSTEETVKNNPV
+336 DSTEETVKSNPA
-348 QSNSIQNNPVQN
+348 QSNLIQNNPVQN
-360 NPVQNNLVQSNTSQT
+360 NPVQSNTSQT

-414 IASFIKIW
+414 LASFIKIW

-469 ILYGCIMYMIPIL
+469 IIYGCIMYMIPIL

-506 LDAAVLAR
+506 LDAAVLAK
-514 IGIILDIIVVSVI
+514 IGIILDIIVVLVI

>member
-53 NQHPEMFHS
+53 NQHPEMFRS

-71 LKENSKD
+71 LKENSKE

-88 DNDSDEDNLDDTSA
+88 DNGSDEDNLDDTSA

-131 QAGVTVESKEE
+131 QADVTVESKEA

-154 TAETTEDTPVEESDI
+154 TAETTQDTPVEESDI
-169 TAADTT
+169 TSADTT
-175 GMTADTS
+175 EMTDDT
-182 SEKAVT
+182 
-188 EEAVT
+188 
-193 EGTVPENSE
+193 
-202 TEARE
+202 
-207 AGTDAEPTDTAA
+207 
-219 MTEDT
+219 
-224 SSEKAVTEEA
+224 
-234 VTEETVPESSEIET
+234 
-248 REAGTDVETDT
+248 
-259 AAMTE
+259 
-264 DISSEEAV
+264 SSEEAV
-272 TEETVPESSE
+272 TEGAVIEETEPESSE
-282 IEAREAGT
+282 IEAQEAGT
-290 DVEPTDTAAM
+290 EVEPTDIATM
-300 TEDTSSEK
+300 TEEDTSSE
-308 AVTEE
+308 E
-313 AVTEGT
+313 AVTQET
-319 VPESSK
+319 VPEKSK
-325 QVTEDMADGKT
+325 QVTADMADGKT
-336 DSTEETVKNNPV
+336 DSTEETVKSNPAK
-348 QSNSIQNNPVQN
+348 SNLIQNNPVQN
-360 NPVQNNLVQSNTSQT
+360 NPVQSNTSQT

-414 IASFIKIW
+414 LASFIKIW

-469 ILYGCIMYMIPIL
+469 IIYGCIMYMIPIL

-506 LDAAVLAR
+506 LDAAVLAK
-514 IGIILDIIVVSVI
+514 IGIILDIIVVLVI

>member
-53 NQHPEMFHS
+53 NQHPEMFRS

-71 LKENSKD
+71 LKENSKE

-88 DNDSDEDNLDDTSA
+88 DNGSDEDNLDDTSA
-102 DNIAEAEAI
+102 DNIAEAEAR

-131 QAGVTVESKEE
+131 QADVTVESKEA

-154 TAETTEDTPVEESDI
+154 TAETTQDTPVEESDI
-169 TAADTT
+169 TSADTT
-175 GMTADTS
+175 EMTDDTS
-182 SEKAVT
+182 S

-193 EGTVPENSE
+193 EE
-202 TEARE
+202 TEPESSEIEAQK
-207 AGTDAEPTDTAA
+207 AGTEVEPTDTAA
-219 MTEDT
+219 MTDDT
-224 SSEKAVTEEA
+224 SSEK
-234 VTEETVPESSEIET
+234 
-248 REAGTDVETDT
+248 
-259 AAMTE
+259 
-264 DISSEEAV
+264 AV

-282 IEAREAGT
+282 IEAQEAGT
-290 DVEPTDTAAM
+290 EVEPTDTATM
-300 TEDTSSEK
+300 TEDTSSE
-308 AVTEE
+308 E
-313 AVTEGT
+313 AV
-319 VPESSK
+319 
-325 QVTEDMADGKT
+325 
-336 DSTEETVKNNPV
+336 TEETVKSNPA
-348 QSNSIQNNPVQN
+348 QSNLIQNNPVQN
-360 NPVQNNLVQSNTSQT
+360 NPVQSNTSQT

-414 IASFIKIW
+414 LASFIKIW

-469 ILYGCIMYMIPIL
+469 IIYGCIMYMIPIL

-506 LDAAVLAR
+506 LDAAVLAK
-514 IGIILDIIVVSVI
+514 IGIILDIIVVLVI

>member
-53 NQHPEMFHS
+53 NQHPEMFRS

-71 LKENSKD
+71 LKENSKE

-88 DNDSDEDNLDDTSA
+88 DNGSDEDNLDDTSA

-131 QAGVTVESKEE
+131 QADVTVESKEA

-154 TAETTEDTPVEESDI
+154 TAETTQDTPVEESDI
-169 TAADTT
+169 TSADTT
-175 GMTADTS
+175 GMTD
-182 SEKAVT
+182 
-188 EEAVT
+188 
-193 EGTVPENSE
+193 
-202 TEARE
+202 
-207 AGTDAEPTDTAA
+207 
-219 MTEDT
+219 
-224 SSEKAVTEEA
+224 
-234 VTEETVPESSEIET
+234 
-248 REAGTDVETDT
+248 
-259 AAMTE
+259 

-282 IEAREAGT
+282 IEAQEAVT

-300 TEDTSSEK
+300 TDDTSSEKTVTEETVPESSEIEAQEAETDVEPTDTAIMTEDTSSE
-308 AVTEE
+308 E
-313 AVTEGT
+313 AVTQET
-319 VPESSK
+319 VPEKSK

-336 DSTEETVKNNPV
+336 DSTEETVKSNPA
-348 QSNSIQNNPVQN
+348 QSNLIQNNP
-360 NPVQNNLVQSNTSQT
+360 VQSNTSQT

-414 IASFIKIW
+414 LASFIKIW

-429 MKTVDIFK
+429 MKIVDIFK

-506 LDAAVLAR
+506 LDAAVLAK
-514 IGIILDIIVVSVI
+514 IGIILDIIVVLVI

>member
-8 ALSIEDFD
+8 ELSIEDFD

-53 NQHPEMFHS
+53 NQHPEMFRS

-71 LKENSKD
+71 LKENSKE

-88 DNDSDEDNLDDTSA
+88 DNGSDEDNLDDTSA

-131 QAGVTVESKEE
+131 QADVTVESKEA

-154 TAETTEDTPVEESDI
+154 TAETTQDTPVEESDI
-169 TAADTT
+169 TSADTT
-175 GMTADTS
+175 GMTDDT
-182 SEKAVT
+182 
-188 EEAVT
+188 
-193 EGTVPENSE
+193 
-202 TEARE
+202 
-207 AGTDAEPTDTAA
+207 
-219 MTEDT
+219 
-224 SSEKAVTEEA
+224 
-234 VTEETVPESSEIET
+234 
-248 REAGTDVETDT
+248 
-259 AAMTE
+259 
-264 DISSEEAV
+264 SSEEAV
-272 TEETVPESSE
+272 TEEAVIEEIEPESSE
-282 IEAREAGT
+282 IEAQEAVT

-300 TEDTSSEK
+300 TDDTSSE
-308 AVTEE
+308 E
-313 AVTEGT
+313 AVTQET
-319 VPESSK
+319 VPEKSK
-325 QVTEDMADGKT
+325 QVAEDMADGKT
-336 DSTEETVKNNPV
+336 DGTEETVKSNPA
-348 QSNSIQNNPVQN
+348 QSNLIQNNPVQN
-360 NPVQNNLVQSNTSQT
+360 NPVQSNTSQT

-414 IASFIKIW
+414 LASFIKIW

-506 LDAAVLAR
+506 LDAAVLAK
-514 IGIILDIIVVSVI
+514 IGIILDIIVVLVI

>member
-53 NQHPEMFHS
+53 NQHPEMFRS

-71 LKENSKD
+71 LKENSKE

-88 DNDSDEDNLDDTSA
+88 DNGSDEDNLDDTSA

-131 QAGVTVESKEE
+131 QADVTVESKEA

-154 TAETTEDTPVEESDI
+154 TAETTQDTPVEESDI
-169 TAADTT
+169 TSADTT
-175 GMTADTS
+175 GMTDDT
-182 SEKAVT
+182 
-188 EEAVT
+188 
-193 EGTVPENSE
+193 
-202 TEARE
+202 
-207 AGTDAEPTDTAA
+207 
-219 MTEDT
+219 
-224 SSEKAVTEEA
+224 
-234 VTEETVPESSEIET
+234 
-248 REAGTDVETDT
+248 
-259 AAMTE
+259 
-264 DISSEEAV
+264 SSEEAV

-282 IEAREAGT
+282 IEAQEAGTEVEPTDTAAMTDDTSSEKTVTEETVPESSEIEAQEAGT

-308 AVTEE
+308 AL
-313 AVTEGT
+313 
-319 VPESSK
+319 
-325 QVTEDMADGKT
+325 
-336 DSTEETVKNNPV
+336 TEETVKSNPAK
-348 QSNSIQNNPVQN
+348 SNLIQNNPVQN
-360 NPVQNNLVQSNTSQT
+360 NPVQSNTSQT
-375 KLTQADFAYAG
+375 KLTQAEFAYAG

-414 IASFIKIW
+414 LASFIKIW

-482 FFLNVGIFSKNN
+482 FFLNIGIFSKNN

-506 LDAAVLAR
+506 LDAAVLAK
-514 IGIILDIIVVSVI
+514 IGIILDIIVVLVI

>member
-53 NQHPEMFHS
+53 NQHPEMFRS

-71 LKENSKD
+71 LKENSKE

-88 DNDSDEDNLDDTSA
+88 DNGSDEDNLDDTSA

-131 QAGVTVESKEE
+131 QADVTVESKEA

-154 TAETTEDTPVEESDI
+154 TAETTQDTPVEESDI
-169 TAADTT
+169 TSADTT
-175 GMTADTS
+175 EMTDDTSSEEAVTEGAVIEETEPESSEIEAQEAGTEVEPTDTAAMTDDTS

-188 EEAVT
+188 EE
-193 EGTVPENSE
+193 
-202 TEARE
+202 
-207 AGTDAEPTDTAA
+207 
-219 MTEDT
+219 
-224 SSEKAVTEEA
+224 
-234 VTEETVPESSEIET
+234 
-248 REAGTDVETDT
+248 
-259 AAMTE
+259 
-264 DISSEEAV
+264 
-272 TEETVPESSE
+272 
-282 IEAREAGT
+282 
-290 DVEPTDTAAM
+290 
-300 TEDTSSEK
+300 
-308 AVTEE
+308 
-313 AVTEGT
+313 
-319 VPESSK
+319 
-325 QVTEDMADGKT
+325 
-336 DSTEETVKNNPV
+336 TVKSNPAK
-348 QSNSIQNNPVQN
+348 SNLIQNNPVQN
-360 NPVQNNLVQSNTSQT
+360 NPVQSNTSQT
-375 KLTQADFAYAG
+375 KLTQAEFAYAG

-414 IASFIKIW
+414 LASFIKIW

-469 ILYGCIMYMIPIL
+469 IIYGCIMYMIPIL

-506 LDAAVLAR
+506 LDAAVLAK
-514 IGIILDIIVVSVI
+514 IGIILDIIVVLVI